1 MVEDEVGFSD
11 SIFVLIAFSIKD
23 ELDKQRMN
31 NLHKTDQ
38 GPDKYDASGE
48 I

>member
-1 MVEDEVGFSD
+1 MKWVFLVLFL
-11 SIFVLIAFSIKD
+11 VLIAFSIKD
-23 ELDKQRMN
+23 ELDKGKN
-31 NLHKTDQ
+31 EELHKTDQ